1 MFPLKRVKGT
11 RLDKRNVSGRVT
23 LLPGTELRLVSFNK
37 RRQNEE
43 AFSRL
48 KIHGARMF
56 PIRETFYS
64 VSFCFQDAN
73 YACATQQGTLTKIG
87 AYEHLQN
94 FFEHE
99 QASTHLIFA
108 SNSSKGQI
116 LRALSNWMGP
126 FDTPYSAAQIYPNYA
141 YAYYTLAFCVYA
153 YRHTRI
159 RKMRAY
165 IAYVLRVYAHVNTR
179 VYVPLLCIPISFF
192 ICILL
197 KRHADQ
203 WKLSHFKFSITWQI
217 HQPFLWLLLDLKLPI
232 WEENWNSRFK
242 SLS

>member
-1 MFPLKRVKGT
+1 MFPLKTVKGT

-165 IAYVLRVYAHVNTR
+165 IAYVYSCFDKGCPTKA
-179 VYVPLLCIPISFF
+179 
-192 ICILL
+192 L
-197 KRHADQ
+197 KRTLQCRLVLWVERVWRWLIEVHVVY
-203 WKLSHFKFSITWQI
+203 
-217 HQPFLWLLLDLKLPI
+217 HQEK
-232 WEENWNSRFK
+232 K
-242 SLS
+242 KA